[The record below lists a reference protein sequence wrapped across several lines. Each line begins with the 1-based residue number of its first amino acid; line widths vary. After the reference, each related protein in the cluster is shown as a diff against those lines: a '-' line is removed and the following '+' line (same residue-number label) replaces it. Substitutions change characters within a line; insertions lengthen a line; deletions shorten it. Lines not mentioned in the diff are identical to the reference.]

1 MNKFDL
7 TSVTFMHKF
16 DLMSV
21 PPLLLPSVSSH
32 EGWCPL
38 NGQTESVGW
47 VAFSWTPVWR
57 HRCTA
62 CDNSSQP
69 TTQRRRTVCA
79 GGSLCCWR
87 FGKHWNK
94 AFLHDMLLRK
104 YYHLWLWSSLFILQG
119 HVIVE
124 DCFTGARHDCGT
136 IYFTGACHDCGT
148 VCLLYRGPPWLEQ
161 SVYFTGACR
170 DCGTLFYRGTPW
182 LWNTIYFTG
191 ACHDCGTLF
200 ILQGHTMTVEHCLFY
215 RGMPWPWN
223 TLYFTADLFTPLFT
237 CQYFGQKLSVIQGVC
252 Q

>member
-16 DLMSV
+16 DLTSV

-38 NGQTESVGW
+38 NGQAESVGW
-47 VAFSWTPVWR
+47 VTFSWTPVWR
-57 HRCTA
+57 HRCTP

-104 YYHLWLWSSLFILQG
+104 YYHLWLWSRLFILQG

-124 DCFTGARHDCGT
+124 VCFTEVCHDCGT
-136 IYFTGACHDCGT
+136 ICFTGACHDCAT
-148 VCLLYRGPPWLEQ
+148 ICLLYGGTPWLEQ
-161 SVYFTGACR
+161 S
-170 DCGTLFYRGTPW
+170 
-182 LWNTIYFTG
+182 
-191 ACHDCGTLF
+191 
-200 ILQGHTMTVEHCLFY
+200 ILLGHAMTME
-215 RGMPWPWN
+215 
-223 TLYFTADLFTPLFT
+223 
-237 CQYFGQKLSVIQGVC
+237 
-252 Q
+252 